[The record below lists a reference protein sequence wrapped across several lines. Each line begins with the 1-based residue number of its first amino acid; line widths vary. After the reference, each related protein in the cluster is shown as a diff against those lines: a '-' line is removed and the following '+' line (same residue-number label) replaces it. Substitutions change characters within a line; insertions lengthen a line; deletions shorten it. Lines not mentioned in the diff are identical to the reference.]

1 MKNAAIK
8 NLLDIRC
15 CFALLLTSAL
25 MVLPFRLQA
34 TGDVNKKAQLTAA
47 FIYQITKFTKWPA
60 ALFGSSNPS
69 FSICVLGKKETQ
81 LYQFLGALETK
92 MAQGHAIEV
101 IQIQNK
107 QQLFNRSGNNCEVL
121 YSTYQE
127 WQVLSNEEIAQLTQT
142 TLLIGS
148 SKKFLKH
155 GGMLALVTVNNKM
168 KIYINPKNIVN
179 TPIKLESRL
188 KALAKSI

>member
-8 NLLDIRC
+8 NLPDIRC
-15 CFALLLTSAL
+15 CCALLLIS
-25 MVLPFRLQA
+25 VLIVIPFRLQA

-60 ALFGSSNPS
+60 ELFGSSNSS
-69 FSICVLGKKETQ
+69 FSICLLGREEVQ
-81 LYQFLGALETK
+81 LYQFLGALEAK
-92 MAQGHAIEV
+92 MAQGHVIEV

-107 QQLFNRSGNNCEVL
+107 DQLFNRSGNNCEVL
-121 YSTYQE
+121 YSTHQQ
-127 WQVLSNEEIAQLTQT
+127 WQGLSKDEIATLTQT
-142 TLLIGS
+142 TLLIGGN
-148 SKKFLKH
+148 KQFLKQ

-168 KIYINPKNIVN
+168 KIFINPKNIAN

>member
-8 NLLDIRC
+8 NLPDIRC
-15 CFALLLTSAL
+15 CIALLLISVL
-25 MVLPFRLQA
+25 MVIPFRLQA

-69 FSICVLGKKETQ
+69 FSICLLGREEVQ

-92 MAQGHAIEV
+92 MAQGHVIEV

-107 QQLFNRSGNNCEVL
+107 DQLFNRSGDNCEVL
-121 YSTYQE
+121 YSTHQQ
-127 WQVLSNEEIAQLTQT
+127 WQGLSKDEIATLTQT
-142 TLLIGS
+142 TLLIGGN
-148 SKKFLKH
+148 KQFLKQ

-168 KIYINPKNIVN
+168 KIFINPKNIAN
-179 TPIKLESRL
+179 TSIKLESRL

>member
-1 MKNAAIK
+1 
-8 NLLDIRC
+8 
-15 CFALLLTSAL
+15 
-25 MVLPFRLQA
+25 
-34 TGDVNKKAQLTAA
+34 
-47 FIYQITKFTKWPA
+47 
-60 ALFGSSNPS
+60 
-69 FSICVLGKKETQ
+69 
-81 LYQFLGALETK
+81 

-148 SKKFLKH
+148 SKKFLKQ

>member
-1 MKNAAIK
+1 MKITAIK
-8 NLLDIRC
+8 NLLEIRC
-15 CFALLLTSAL
+15 YFALLLVSVL

-34 TGDVNKKAQLTAA
+34 SGDDNKKAQLTAA
-47 FIYQITKFTKWPA
+47 FIYQITKFTQWPKI
-60 ALFGSSNPS
+60 LFGASNPS
-69 FSICVLGKKETQ
+69 FSICVLGKKTVP
-81 LYQFLGALETK
+81 LYEFLGSLETK
-92 MAQGHAIEV
+92 MAQGHVIEV

-121 YSTYQE
+121 YSSNQE
-127 WQVLSNEEIAQLTQT
+127 WQTLSNEEIAQLTQT
-142 TLLIGS
+142 TLLIGGN
-148 SKKFLKH
+148 KEFLKQ

-168 KIYINPKNIVN
+168 KIFINPKNIAN